1 MENRYTNCLRRKWL
15 TPPFNWHIWSIH
27 KPGKNEWCLT
37 LDYGNPEA
45 VVSPNKPQFLA
56 PIVLEMTDSIH
67 SAAAEH
73 SAFTDLAK
81 SVLFC
86 VYFSSPSSVFGL
98 LLWRD
103 TDSFTWLP
111 WGNLSTI
118 ATAQPQR
125 AGSVLYPLCA
135 MSIMSWALMTSLL
148 RKFIWHLG
156 HTILK
161 KEVCK
166 KWMGIA
172 SSIWGLSS
180 RNFIYIDIFYFLI
193 TSSAR

>member
-1 MENRYTNCLRRKWL
+1 MVQDKLKRAFEDWKLLLETFNLGLYKFAIIPSASTLNSLIWPVLKPRKSYRHL
-15 TPPFNWHIWSIH
+15 TVGCH
-27 KPGKNEWCLT
+27 GL
-37 LDYGNPEA
+37 EA
-45 VVSPNKPQFLA
+45 VVQPSKPLIPSLQR
-56 PIVLEMTDSIH
+56 VEMTDSIH

-148 RKFIWHLG
+148 RTSEH
-156 HTILK
+156 K
-161 KEVCK
+161 KCWNIVQ
-166 KWMGIA
+166 
-172 SSIWGLSS
+172 
-180 RNFIYIDIFYFLI
+180 LI
-193 TSSAR
+193 